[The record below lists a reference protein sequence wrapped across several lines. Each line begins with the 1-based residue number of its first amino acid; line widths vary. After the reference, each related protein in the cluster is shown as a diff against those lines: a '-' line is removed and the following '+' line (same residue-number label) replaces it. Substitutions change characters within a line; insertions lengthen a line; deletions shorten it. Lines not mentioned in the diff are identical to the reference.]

1 MFRINV
7 KEEIKI
13 MKRLFKGV
21 SVGLLG
27 CALMFSAL
35 TSSADRSVKVLG
47 WGAQSGPLKSFGVNS
62 ETALRSAVAEINA
75 AGGVKLGDGTMVP
88 MEVIGYEDSA
98 CKKDQNIAIL
108 RKTASTT
115 DAIVAMGTT
124 CSGSCQAMFG
134 VLQKKVGD
142 ASDSGL
148 QMPML
153 ADTCIRPGL
162 AKISEWAF
170 RNVPNEI
177 TMYDALFA
185 WLSQQ
190 HPGIKTFSGGTE
202 TDQGHSFITH
212 TKVIVQAAIRHG
224 FEWVGPAVPELG
236 PKVGQGAKE
245 LQAATKTQH
254 WLMGDTNY
262 SVQARKIKK
271 QNPDMVLVS
280 SHPFSACG
288 FLKEMKRQRVKPKLL
303 VGLTSSASQ
312 ETLNGCM
319 KEAEG
324 IIIPTGF
331 APITPAAQK
340 ANEIV
345 SKAGGFLDLHSAA
358 AWENAYLVKAA
369 VEAAGI
375 SANPDNLAEDRA
387 KFRNALAGITAAE
400 GLIGPVTRNAEG
412 EASKPYVY
420 VQVVDGKWKVIH
432 DPRG

>member
-1 MFRINV
+1 MKIATRLITALIITVLNLATVTLGDTHRSF
-7 KEEIKI
+7 KI
-13 MKRLFKGV
+13 M
-21 SVGLLG
+21 
-27 CALMFSAL
+27 
-35 TSSADRSVKVLG
+35 G
-47 WGAQSGPLKSFGVNS
+47 WGAQSGSFKSYGVNS
-62 ETALRSAVAEINA
+62 EIALRSAVAEINA

-88 MEVIGYEDSA
+88 IEVIGYEDSA

-177 TMYDALFA
+177 AMYDALFA

-190 HPGIKTFSGGTE
+190 YPGIKTFSGGTE
-202 TDQGHSFITH
+202 TDQRYAYITYSA
-212 TKVIVQAAIRHG
+212 VIVQMAIRYG
-224 FEWVGPAVPELG
+224 FEWVGPDVPELG
-236 PKVGQGAKE
+236 PKVKQGMKE
-245 LQAATKTQH
+245 LQAAAKTQH
-254 WLMGDTNY
+254 WLMGDT
-262 SVQARKIKK
+262 SFEIPVSKIKK

-288 FLKEMKRQRVKPKLL
+288 FLKEMKRQRFKPKLL

-312 ETLNGCM
+312 KTLNGCM

-331 APITPAAQK
+331 APITAEAQK
-340 ANEIV
+340 ANAIV
-345 SKAGGFLDLHSAA
+345 TGAGGFLDLHSAA
-358 AWENAYLVKAA
+358 AWENAFLVKAA

-375 SANPDNLAEDRA
+375 TAKPETLAEDRA
-387 KFRNALAGITAAE
+387 KFRDALATITASD
-400 GLIGPVTRNAEG
+400 GLIGPVTRDTASG

>member
-1 MFRINV
+1 MKIATRLITVLIITVLNLATVTLGDTHRSF
-7 KEEIKI
+7 KI
-13 MKRLFKGV
+13 M
-21 SVGLLG
+21 
-27 CALMFSAL
+27 
-35 TSSADRSVKVLG
+35 G
-47 WGAQSGPLKSFGVNS
+47 WGAQSGSFKSYGVNS
-62 ETALRSAVAEINA
+62 EIALRSAVAEINA
-75 AGGVKLGDGTMVP
+75 AGGVKLGDGSMVP
-88 MEVIGYEDSA
+88 IEVIGYEDSA

-115 DAIVAMGTT
+115 DAIVAMGST

-177 TMYDALFA
+177 AMYDALFA
-185 WLSQQ
+185 WLS
-190 HPGIKTFSGGTE
+190 HRYPGIKTFSGGTE
-202 TDQGHSFITH
+202 TDQRYAYITYSA
-212 TKVIVQAAIRHG
+212 VIVQMAIRYG

-236 PKVGQGAKE
+236 PKVKQGMKE

-254 WLMGDTNY
+254 WLMGDT
-262 SVQARKIKK
+262 SFEIPVSKIKK

-303 VGLTSSASQ
+303 VGSASLASQ

-331 APITPAAQK
+331 APITAEAQK

-358 AWENAYLVKAA
+358 AWENAWLVLRAA
-369 VEAAGI
+369 TAAGI
-375 SANPDNLAEDRA
+375 MAKPETLAEDRA
-387 KFRNALAGITAAE
+387 KFRDALGSITSTL
-400 GLIGPVTRNAEG
+400 GLFGPISRDANG
-412 EASKPYVY
+412 EAHKPYMFVRLI
-420 VQVVDGKWKVIH
+420 DGRWALIF
-432 DPRG
+432 DPRGRSVD

>member
-1 MFRINV
+1 
-7 KEEIKI
+7 
-13 MKRLFKGV
+13 
-21 SVGLLG
+21 
-27 CALMFSAL
+27 
-35 TSSADRSVKVLG
+35 
-47 WGAQSGPLKSFGVNS
+47 
-62 ETALRSAVAEINA
+62 
-75 AGGVKLGDGTMVP
+75 MVP
-88 MEVIGYEDSA
+88 IEVIGYEDSA

-115 DAIVAMGTT
+115 DAIVGMGTT

-148 QMPML
+148 QMPIL

-177 TMYDALFA
+177 AMYDALFA

-190 HPGIKTFSGGTE
+190 HPDIKTFSGGTE

-245 LQAATKTQH
+245 LQAAAKTQH

-375 SANPDNLAEDRA
+375 SANPENLAEDRA

-412 EASKPYVY
+412 EADKPYVF
-420 VQVVDGKWKVIH
+420 VQVVDGKWEVIH

>member
-1 MFRINV
+1 MNIATKLIITSIIVAFNLATVTLGDTHRTV
-7 KEEIKI
+7 KI
-13 MKRLFKGV
+13 M
-21 SVGLLG
+21 
-27 CALMFSAL
+27 
-35 TSSADRSVKVLG
+35 G
-47 WGAQSGPLKSFGVNS
+47 WGAQSGSFKSYGVNS

-75 AGGVKLGDGTMVP
+75 AGGVKLGDGTMAP
-88 MEVIGYEDSA
+88 IEVIGYEDSG

-108 RKTASTT
+108 HKTASTT
-115 DAIVAMGTT
+115 DAIVGMGTT

-148 QMPML
+148 QMPIL

-177 TMYDALFA
+177 AMYDAFFA

-202 TDQGHSFITH
+202 TDQRYAYITYSA
-212 TKVIVQAAIRHG
+212 VIVQMAIRYG

-236 PKVGQGAKE
+236 PKVKQGMKE
-245 LQAATKTQH
+245 LQAAAKSQH

-262 SVQARKIKK
+262 TVQVRKIKK

-288 FLKEMKRQRVKPKLL
+288 FLKEMKRQQFKPKLV
-303 VGLTSSASQ
+303 VGSASLASQ

-331 APITPAAQK
+331 APITAEAQK
-340 ANEIV
+340 ANAIV
-345 SKAGGFLDLHSAA
+345 TEVGGFLDLHSAA
-358 AWENAYLVKAA
+358 AWENAWLVLRAA
-369 VEAAGI
+369 TAARI
-375 SANPDNLAEDRA
+375 TAKSDTLAEDRA
-387 KFRNALAGITAAE
+387 KFRDALATITSTL
-400 GLIGPVTRNAEG
+400 GLVGPITRDAEG
-412 EASKPYVY
+412 EAHKPYMFI
-420 VQVVDGKWKVIH
+420 QLIDGKWKVIF
-432 DPRG
+432 DPRA

>member
-1 MFRINV
+1 MKIATRLITVLIITVLNLATVTLGDTHRSF
-7 KEEIKI
+7 KI
-13 MKRLFKGV
+13 M
-21 SVGLLG
+21 
-27 CALMFSAL
+27 
-35 TSSADRSVKVLG
+35 G
-47 WGAQSGPLKSFGVNS
+47 WGAQSGSFKSYGVNS
-62 ETALRSAVAEINA
+62 EIALRSAVAEINA
-75 AGGVKLGDGTMVP
+75 AGGVKLGDGSMVP
-88 MEVIGYEDSA
+88 IEVIGYEDSA

-124 CSGSCQAMFG
+124 CSGACQAMFG

-177 TMYDALFA
+177 TMYDSLFA

-288 FLKEMKRQRVKPKLL
+288 FLKEMKRQRIKPKLL

-358 AWENAYLVKAA
+358 AWENAWLVLRAA
-369 VEAAGI
+369 TAAGI
-375 SANPDNLAEDRA
+375 MAKPETLAEDRA
-387 KFRNALAGITAAE
+387 KFRDALGSITSTL
-400 GLIGPVTRNAEG
+400 GLFGPISRDANG
-412 EASKPYVY
+412 EAHKPYMFVRLI
-420 VQVVDGKWKVIH
+420 DGRWALIF
-432 DPRG
+432 DPRGRSVD

>member
-1 MFRINV
+1 MNIATKLIITSIIVAFNLATVTLGDTHRTV
-7 KEEIKI
+7 KI
-13 MKRLFKGV
+13 M
-21 SVGLLG
+21 
-27 CALMFSAL
+27 
-35 TSSADRSVKVLG
+35 G
-47 WGAQSGPLKSFGVNS
+47 WGAQSGSFKSYGVNS

-75 AGGVKLGDGTMVP
+75 AGGVKLGDGTMAP
-88 MEVIGYEDSA
+88 IEVIGYEDSG

-108 RKTASTT
+108 HKTASTT
-115 DAIVAMGTT
+115 DAIVGMGTT

-148 QMPML
+148 QMPIL

-177 TMYDALFA
+177 AMYDAFFA

-202 TDQGHSFITH
+202 TDQRYAYITYSA
-212 TKVIVQAAIRHG
+212 VIVQMAIRYG

-236 PKVGQGAKE
+236 PKVKQGMKE
-245 LQAATKTQH
+245 LQAAAKSQH
-254 WLMGDTNY
+254 WLMGDSNY
-262 SVQARKIKK
+262 TVQVRKIKK

-288 FLKEMKRQRVKPKLL
+288 FLKEMKRQQFKPKLV
-303 VGLTSSASQ
+303 VGSASLASQ

-331 APITPAAQK
+331 APITAEAQK
-340 ANEIV
+340 ANAIV
-345 SKAGGFLDLHSAA
+345 TEAGGFLDLHSAA
-358 AWENAYLVKAA
+358 AWENAWLVLRAA
-369 VEAAGI
+369 TAARI
-375 SANPDNLAEDRA
+375 TAKSDTLAEDRA
-387 KFRNALAGITAAE
+387 KFRDALATITSTL
-400 GLIGPVTRNAEG
+400 GLVGPITRDAEG
-412 EASKPYVY
+412 EAHKPYMFI
-420 VQVVDGKWKVIH
+420 QLIDGKWKVIF
-432 DPRG
+432 DPRA

>member
-1 MFRINV
+1 
-7 KEEIKI
+7 
-13 MKRLFKGV
+13 
-21 SVGLLG
+21 
-27 CALMFSAL
+27 
-35 TSSADRSVKVLG
+35 
-47 WGAQSGPLKSFGVNS
+47 
-62 ETALRSAVAEINA
+62 
-75 AGGVKLGDGTMVP
+75 
-88 MEVIGYEDSA
+88 
-98 CKKDQNIAIL
+98 
-108 RKTASTT
+108 
-115 DAIVAMGTT
+115 
-124 CSGSCQAMFG
+124 MFG

-148 QMPML
+148 QMPIL

-177 TMYDALFA
+177 AMYDALFA

-212 TKVIVQAAIRHG
+212 TAVIVQAAIKHG

-236 PKVGQGAKE
+236 PKVKQGMKE
-245 LQAATKTQH
+245 LQAAAKTQH

-271 QNPDMVLVS
+271 QNPDMILVS

-331 APITPAAQK
+331 APITAEAQK
-340 ANEIV
+340 ANAIV
-345 SKAGGFLDLHSAA
+345 TGAGGFLDLHSAA
-358 AWENAYLVKAA
+358 AWENAFLVKAA

-375 SANPDNLAEDRA
+375 TAKSDTLAEDRA
-387 KFRNALAGITAAE
+387 KFRDALATITASD
-400 GLIGPVTRNAEG
+400 GLIGPVTRDTASG